1 MEKEEQAF
9 KAILGHTASSSG
21 VHETLILE
29 VRKGGQEGGRKV
41 RKDGKKGGE
50 RRKKGKR
57 WGQREEGG
65 IEGRKL
71 SGYSDKLRLVS

>member
-1 MEKEEQAF
+1 M

-21 VHETLILE
+21 VHETLSWKE
-29 VRKGGQEGGRKV
+29 GTEGGRERRV
-41 RKDGKKGGE
+41 EKKG
-50 RRKKGKR
+50 RKE
-57 WGQREEGG
+57 EEGG

>member
-1 MEKEEQAF
+1 M

-21 VHETLILE
+21 VHETLSW
-29 VRKGGQEGGRKV
+29 KEGREGR
-41 RKDGKKGGE
+41 RERRGGKKGRKE
-50 RRKKGKR
+50 RWEWRD
-57 WGQREEGG
+57 EEG